1 MKMEKILLFEV
12 GRESFSI
19 LLAQACLSQIRDV
32 VVEAPQLWNHH
43 ARRSGPRPSL
53 LFGQHVIFMLFDLI
67 TGFGC
72 FPCCHLALDS

>member
-12 GRESFSI
+12 GRESFLSP
-19 LLAQACLSQIRDV
+19 LARACPSQIRDA

-53 LFGQHVIFMLFDLI
+53 LFGRHVIFMLFDLI

-72 FPCCHLALDS
+72 FSCCHPAVNS